1 VAGGGTTVS
10 FFSWK
15 KWLTKGAKSPSHADF
30 LRRLRLRQIGVWF
43 LRFVILIGFVFAWEW
58 GARTGWIDSF
68 LFSSPSLMMKQA
80 AELARS
86 GELYSHIAITSM
98 ETIAG
103 FLIGT
108 LSGVIL
114 ATIIWASPFLS
125 RVLDPYLVVLNSM
138 PKVSLGPLFI
148 VSFGS
153 GFVSILAM
161 GIAITVIITTI
172 VIYTSF
178 QSVDSSYLLLARS
191 FGASRSQI
199 FWKIIFPAAI
209 PDMIAALKVN
219 VGLSWVGVIVGEFL
233 VSKQGLGYLMIYGF
247 QVFNLHLVMLSLM
260 IVAVIATIMY
270 QLIAVIEK
278 RLVYKGLQQNR

>member
-1 VAGGGTTVS
+1 MT
-10 FFSWK
+10 FFSWRR
-15 KWLTKGAKSPSHADF
+15 WLTKGSKSPAHADF
-30 LRRLRLRQIGVWF
+30 LRKLRLRQISVWS
-43 LRFVILIGFVFAWEW
+43 LRLLILISFLTLWEW
-58 GARTGWIDSF
+58 GAQSGWIDSF
-68 LFSSPSLMMKQA
+68 LFSSPSLMIKQA

-86 GELYSHIAITSM
+86 GDLYSHIAITSI

-108 LSGVIL
+108 ISGVIL

-125 RVLDPYLVVLNSM
+125 RVLDPYLVILNSM
-138 PKVSLGPLFI
+138 PKVALGPLFI
-148 VSFGS
+148 VSFGA
-153 GFVSILAM
+153 GFISILAM
-161 GIAITVIITTI
+161 GIAITIIITTI

-178 QSVDSSYLLLARS
+178 QSVDQSYLLLARS
-191 FGASRSQI
+191 FGASRKQI

-260 IVAVIATIMY
+260 IVAIIATIMY
-270 QLIAVIEK
+270 QLIAIIEK
-278 RLVYKGLQQNR
+278 RLVYKVQQES

>member
-1 VAGGGTTVS
+1 MT
-10 FFSWK
+10 FFSWRS
-15 KWLTKGAKSPSHADF
+15 WLEKGAKSPAHADF
-30 LRRLRLRQIGVWF
+30 LRKLRIRQISVWSLRL
-43 LRFVILIGFVFAWEW
+43 LILISFLTLWEW
-58 GARTGWIDSF
+58 GAQSGWIDSF
-68 LFSSPSLMMKQA
+68 LFSSPSLMIKQA
-80 AELARS
+80 SELARS
-86 GELYSHIAITSM
+86 GDLYTHIAITSF

-108 LSGVIL
+108 ISGVIL

-138 PKVSLGPLFI
+138 PKVALGPLFI
-148 VSFGS
+148 VSFGA
-153 GFVSILAM
+153 GFISILAM
-161 GIAITVIITTI
+161 GIAITLIITTI

-178 QSVDSSYLLLARS
+178 QSVDQSYLLLARS
-191 FGASRSQI
+191 FGASRKQI
-199 FWKIIFPAAI
+199 FWKVIFPAAI

-260 IVAVIATIMY
+260 IVAIIATIMY
-270 QLIAVIEK
+270 QLIAIIEK
-278 RLVYKGLQQNR
+278 RFVYKIQQES

>member
-1 VAGGGTTVS
+1 MN
-10 FFSWK
+10 FFQWNR
-15 KWLTKGAKSPSHADF
+15 WLEKGASSPQHARF
-30 LRRLRLRQIGVWF
+30 LRKLRLRQIGVWT
-43 LRFVILIGFVFAWEW
+43 LRCLILISFLGLWEW
-58 GARTGWIDSF
+58 GAQAGWIDSF
-68 LFSSPSLMMKQA
+68 LFSSPALMWKQTTD
-80 AELARS
+80 LVQS
-86 GELYSHIAITSM
+86 GDLYQHVAITSL

-108 LSGVIL
+108 ASGIIL

-138 PKVSLGPLFI
+138 PKVALGPLFI
-148 VSFGS
+148 VSFGA
-153 GFVSILAM
+153 GFASVLAM
-161 GIAITVIITTI
+161 GIAITIIVTTI

-178 QSVDSSYLLLARS
+178 QSVDESYLLLARS
-191 FGASRSQI
+191 FGASQSQI
-199 FWKIIFPAAI
+199 FFKIIFPACI

-219 VGLSWVGVIVGEFL
+219 VGLAWVGVIVGEFL

-270 QLIAVIEK
+270 QIIAVIEK
-278 RLVYKGLQQNR
+278 RFVRVRQD

>member
-1 VAGGGTTVS
+1 MT
-10 FFSWK
+10 FFSWRR
-15 KWLTKGAKSPSHADF
+15 WLTKGSKSPAHADF
-30 LRRLRLRQIGVWF
+30 LRKLRLRQISVWS
-43 LRFVILIGFVFAWEW
+43 LRLLILISFLTLWEW
-58 GARTGWIDSF
+58 GAQSGWIDSF
-68 LFSSPSLMMKQA
+68 LFSSPSLMIKQA

-86 GELYSHIAITSM
+86 GDLYSHIAITSI

-108 LSGVIL
+108 ISGVIL

-125 RVLDPYLVVLNSM
+125 RILDPYLVILNSM
-138 PKVSLGPLFI
+138 PKVALGPLFI
-148 VSFGS
+148 VSFGA
-153 GFVSILAM
+153 GFISILAM
-161 GIAITVIITTI
+161 GIAITIIITTI

-178 QSVDSSYLLLARS
+178 QSVDQSYLLLARS
-191 FGASRSQI
+191 FGASRKQI

-260 IVAVIATIMY
+260 IVAIIATIMY
-270 QLIAVIEK
+270 QLIAIIEK
-278 RLVYKGLQQNR
+278 RLVYKVQQES

>member
-1 VAGGGTTVS
+1 MT
-10 FFSWK
+10 FFSWRSC
-15 KWLTKGAKSPSHADF
+15 LEKGAKSPAHADF
-30 LRRLRLRQIGVWF
+30 LRKLRIRQISVWSLRL
-43 LRFVILIGFVFAWEW
+43 LILISFLTLWEW
-58 GARTGWIDSF
+58 GAQSGWIDSF
-68 LFSSPSLMMKQA
+68 LFSSPSLMIKQA
-80 AELARS
+80 SELARS
-86 GELYSHIAITSM
+86 GDLYTHIAITSF

-108 LSGVIL
+108 ISGVIL

-138 PKVSLGPLFI
+138 PKVALGPLFI
-148 VSFGS
+148 VSFGA
-153 GFVSILAM
+153 GFISILAM
-161 GIAITVIITTI
+161 GIAITLIITTI

-178 QSVDSSYLLLARS
+178 QSVDQSYLLLARS
-191 FGASRSQI
+191 FGASRKQI
-199 FWKIIFPAAI
+199 FWKVIFPAAI

-260 IVAVIATIMY
+260 IVAIIATIMY
-270 QLIAVIEK
+270 QLIAIIEK
-278 RLVYKGLQQNR
+278 RFVYKIQQES